1 VRRLLAAHSL
11 PSSPGFICA
20 CTPLLFP
27 SNLLTLSPLPAVPLR
42 SDGSESQSPQKP
54 GLFSCCFGG
63 GGSEQSSRDKAVNRG
78 IAAAL
83 KEEEKKA
90 GDDIKLLLLGA
101 GEAGKSTIFKQIKII
116 HDDGCFPPDELMKWR
131 DHIAAGILSSVKAII
146 EKASEFGHELAP
158 ENQEHATYV
167 QSLKNPQ
174 AIGGEPLPL
183 DAFPRIESI
192 WKDNAVLS
200 TLQRRH
206 EFFLP
211 DSTFYFVEAL
221 QRIGCG
227 GYCPTKEDV
236 LRCRVKTSGMTEFS
250 FSIDDYRF
258 KVIDVG
264 GQRNERRRWIHCFE
278 DVTAVIFVASLAEY
292 DQQLVEQ
299 EGVNRMEESLRLFDE
314 VCNSPWFAKT
324 SLILF
329 LNKSD
334 LFKEKIKHVD
344 LNVAFPDYTGGND
357 HELAQQYIER
367 RFLALNRDPASR
379 HVYRHVTCATDTKN
393 IKFVL
398 DVVKNILLEDNMRK
412 HDVI

>member
-1 VRRLLAAHSL
+1 VNRTVTAA
-11 PSSPGFICA
+11 
-20 CTPLLFP
+20 
-27 SNLLTLSPLPAVPLR
+27 LR
-42 SDGSESQSPQKP
+42 S
-54 GLFSCCFGG
+54 
-63 GGSEQSSRDKAVNRG
+63 
-78 IAAAL
+78 
-83 KEEEKKA
+83 EEKRS
-90 GDDIKLLLLGA
+90 GDDIKLLLLGS

-116 HDDGCFPPDELMKWR
+116 HDDRSFPPDELMKWR
-131 DHIAAGILSSVKAII
+131 DHISAGILSSAKAII
-146 EKASEFGHELAP
+146 EKAIEFGHELTP
-158 ENQEHATYV
+158 ENQEHAAII

-174 AIGGEPLPL
+174 ALGGEPLPL
-183 DAFPRIESI
+183 NMFPRISAI
-192 WKDNAVLS
+192 WKDNAVIS

-211 DSTFYFVEAL
+211 DSTHYFVDAL
-221 QRIGCG
+221 DRIGREN
-227 GYCPTKEDV
+227 YCPTKEDV
-236 LRCRVKTSGMTEFS
+236 LRCRVKTTGITEFK
-250 FSIDDYRF
+250 FSIDDYQF

-334 LFKEKIKHVD
+334 LFREKIKHVD
-344 LNVAFPDYTGGND
+344 LSVVFPDYTGGND
-357 HELAQQYIER
+357 HEQAQQYIER

-398 DVVKNILLEDNMRK
+398 DVVKNILLEENMKRN
-412 HDVI
+412 DVI

>member
-1 VRRLLAAHSL
+1 MNRQIS
-11 PSSPGFICA
+11 
-20 CTPLLFP
+20 
-27 SNLLTLSPLPAVPLR
+27 AVLR
-42 SDGSESQSPQKP
+42 
-54 GLFSCCFGG
+54 
-63 GGSEQSSRDKAVNRG
+63 
-78 IAAAL
+78 
-83 KEEEKKA
+83 EEEKKA

-116 HDDGCFPPDELMKWR
+116 HDDGSFPRDELMKWR
-131 DHIAAGILSSVKAII
+131 DHISSGILSSVKAII
-146 EKASEFGHELAP
+146 EKATEFGHELTP
-158 ENQEHATYV
+158 QNQENAAV
-167 QSLKNPQ
+167 IQALKSPQ
-174 AIGGEPLPL
+174 AVGGSPLPL
-183 DAFPRIESI
+183 HVFPRIESI
-192 WKDNAVLS
+192 WKDDAILS

-211 DSTFYFVEAL
+211 DSTHYFVESL
-221 QRIGCG
+221 PRIGMPD
-227 GYCPTKEDV
+227 YCPTKEDV
-236 LRCRVKTSGMTEFS
+236 LHCRVKTSAITEFA

-264 GQRNERRRWIHCFE
+264 GQRSERRRWIHCFE

-314 VCNSPWFAKT
+314 VCNSPWFANT

-334 LFKEKIKHVD
+334 IFREKIKHVD
-344 LNVAFPDYTGGND
+344 LNVAFPDYTGGCD
-357 HELAQQYIER
+357 HDQAQQYIER

-398 DVVKNILLEDNMRK
+398 DVVKNILLEDTMRK

>member
-1 VRRLLAAHSL
+1 M
-11 PSSPGFICA
+11 
-20 CTPLLFP
+20 
-27 SNLLTLSPLPAVPLR
+27 PLR
-42 SDGSESQSPQKP
+42 AESSEAQPSQRA
-54 GLFSCCFGG
+54 GLFSCCFGN
-63 GGSEQSSRDKAVNRG
+63 SSAQTNEEKQVNRH
-78 IAAAL
+78 ISTIL
-83 KEEEKKA
+83 REEEKKA

-116 HDDGCFPPDELMKWR
+116 HDDRSFPPEELMKWR
-131 DHIAAGILSSVKAII
+131 DHISSGILSSVKAII
-146 EKASEFGHELAP
+146 EKASEFGHELTP
-158 ENQEHATYV
+158 ENQVHAAV
-167 QSLKNPQ
+167 ILGLKSPQ
-174 AIGGEPLPL
+174 AVGGSPLPL
-183 DAFPRIESI
+183 DVFPRIEAI
-192 WKDNAVLS
+192 WKDNAILS

-211 DSTFYFVEAL
+211 DSTHYFVQAL
-221 QRIGCG
+221 PRIGMKD
-227 GYCPTKEDV
+227 YCPTKEDV
-236 LRCRVKTSGMTEFS
+236 LHCRVKTSAITEFS

-264 GQRNERRRWIHCFE
+264 GQRSERRRWIHCFE

-334 LFKEKIKHVD
+334 IFREKIKHVD
-344 LNVAFPDYTGGND
+344 LNVAFPDYSGGRD

>member
-1 VRRLLAAHSL
+1 VRPIRTSAAVLAARSACRA
-11 PSSPGFICA
+11 SSF
-20 CTPLLFP
+20 
-27 SNLLTLSPLPAVPLR
+27 SPQPFSVPLR
-42 SDGSESQSPQKP
+42 GEGSEAQPSQQ
-54 GLFSCCFGG
+54 GLFSCCFGN
-63 GGSEQSSRDKAVNRG
+63 SSAQSSEEKHVNSHISSILKA
-78 IAAAL
+78 
-83 KEEEKKA
+83 EEKKA

-116 HDDGCFPPDELMKWR
+116 HDEQSFPPEELMKWR
-131 DHIAAGILSSVKAII
+131 DHISSGILSAVKAII

-158 ENQEHATYV
+158 ENQEHAALI
-167 QSLKNPQ
+167 QSLKSPQ
-174 AIGGEPLPL
+174 ALGGSPLPV
-183 DAFPRIESI
+183 DVFPRIAAV
-192 WKDNAVLS
+192 WRDDAVLS

-211 DSTFYFVEAL
+211 DSTEYFVQSL
-221 QRIGCG
+221 PRIGRQD
-227 GYCPTKEDV
+227 YCPTKEDV
-236 LRCRVKTSGMTEFS
+236 LHCRVKTSAINEFS
-250 FSIDDYRF
+250 FAIDDYRF

-264 GQRNERRRWIHCFE
+264 GQRSERRRWIHCFE

-334 LFKEKIKHVD
+334 LFREKIKHVD
-344 LNVAFPDYTGGND
+344 LNVAFPDYTGGHD
-357 HELAQQYIER
+357 HEQAQQYIER

>member
-1 VRRLLAAHSL
+1 MMPLLSMQPLCFHSL
-11 PSSPGFICA
+11 PLPRSRADFRVFS
-20 CTPLLFP
+20 LF
-27 SNLLTLSPLPAVPLR
+27 AVPLR
-42 SDGSESQSPQKP
+42 SDGSASQPPQP
-54 GLFSCCFGG
+54 PQRSGLFSCCFGD
-63 GGSEQSSRDKAVNRG
+63 SSDPASQDRVLNRTVT
-78 IAAAL
+78 AAL
-83 KEEEKKA
+83 RSEEKRA

-116 HDDGCFPPDELMKWR
+116 HDDRSFPPDELMKWR
-131 DHIAAGILSSVKAII
+131 DHISAGILSSAKAII
-146 EKASEFGHELAP
+146 EKATEFGHELTP
-158 ENQEHATYV
+158 ENQEHAAV
-167 QSLKNPQ
+167 IQSLKNPQ
-174 AIGGEPLPL
+174 AVGGEPLPL
-183 DAFPRIESI
+183 NMFPRISAI
-192 WKDNAVLS
+192 WKDNAVIS

-211 DSTFYFVEAL
+211 DSTHYFVDAL
-221 QRIGCG
+221 DRIGREN
-227 GYCPTKEDV
+227 YCPTKEDV
-236 LRCRVKTSGMTEFS
+236 LRCRVKTTGITEFK
-250 FSIDDYRF
+250 FSIDDYCF

-344 LNVAFPDYTGGND
+344 LSVVFPDYTGGSD
-357 HELAQQYIER
+357 HDQAQQYIER

-398 DVVKNILLEDNMRK
+398 DVVKNILLEENMKRN
-412 HDVI
+412 DVI

>member
-1 VRRLLAAHSL
+1 MCCLHAATALCLHSH
-11 PSSPGFICA
+11 
-20 CTPLLFP
+20 PLSRSRAHFRVFSLF
-27 SNLLTLSPLPAVPLR
+27 AVPLR
-42 SDGSESQSPQKP
+42 SDSSVSQPPQQS
-54 GLFSCCFGG
+54 GLFSCCFGD
-63 GGSEQSSRDKAVNRG
+63 SSDPASQDKAVNRTVT
-78 IAAAL
+78 AAL
-83 KEEEKKA
+83 RSEEKRS
-90 GDDIKLLLLGA
+90 GDDIKLLLLGS

-116 HDDGCFPPDELMKWR
+116 HDDRSFPPDELMKWR
-131 DHIAAGILSSVKAII
+131 DHISAGILSSAKAII
-146 EKASEFGHELAP
+146 EKATEFGHELTP
-158 ENQEHATYV
+158 ENQEHAAV
-167 QSLKNPQ
+167 IQSLKNPQ
-174 AIGGEPLPL
+174 AVGGEPLPL
-183 DAFPRIESI
+183 NMFPRISAI
-192 WKDNAVLS
+192 WKDNAVIS

-211 DSTFYFVEAL
+211 DSTHYFVDAL
-221 QRIGCG
+221 DRIGREN
-227 GYCPTKEDV
+227 YCPTKEDV
-236 LRCRVKTSGMTEFS
+236 LRCRVKTTGITEFK
-250 FSIDDYRF
+250 FSIDDYCF

-334 LFKEKIKHVD
+334 LFREKIKHVD
-344 LNVAFPDYTGGND
+344 LSVVFPDYTGGND
-357 HELAQQYIER
+357 HEKAQQYIER
-367 RFLALNRDPASR
+367 RFLALNRDPGNR

-398 DVVKNILLEDNMRK
+398 DVVKNILLEENMKR

>member
-1 VRRLLAAHSL
+1 VD
-11 PSSPGFICA
+11 SSI
-20 CTPLLFP
+20 
-27 SNLLTLSPLPAVPLR
+27 SAVLR
-42 SDGSESQSPQKP
+42 
-54 GLFSCCFGG
+54 
-63 GGSEQSSRDKAVNRG
+63 
-78 IAAAL
+78 
-83 KEEEKKA
+83 EEERRA
-90 GDDIKLLLLGA
+90 GDDIKLLLLGS

-116 HDDGCFPPDELMKWR
+116 HDDRSFPPDELMKWR
-131 DHIAAGILSSVKAII
+131 DHISAGILSSVKAII
-146 EKASEFGHELAP
+146 EKAAS
-158 ENQEHATYV
+158 V
-167 QSLKNPQ
+167 IQSLKNPQ
-174 AIGGEPLPL
+174 AIGGEPLSC
-183 DAFPRIESI
+183 DVFPRIAAI
-192 WKDNAVLS
+192 WKDDAIVS

-211 DSTFYFVEAL
+211 DSTHYFVEAL
-221 QRIGCG
+221 DRVGKPD
-227 GYCPTKEDV
+227 YCPTKEDV
-236 LRCRVKTSGMTEFS
+236 LRCRVKTTGITEFA

-334 LFKEKIKHVD
+334 LFKEKIKYVN
-344 LNVAFPDYTGGND
+344 LNVAFPDYTGGHD
-357 HELAQQYIER
+357 HEQAQQFIER

-398 DVVKNILLEDNMRK
+398 DVVKSILLEQNMKK

>member
-1 VRRLLAAHSL
+1 MRYLHVAISVHAIALPLSRSRAHFCVFSL
-11 PSSPGFICA
+11 F
-20 CTPLLFP
+20 
-27 SNLLTLSPLPAVPLR
+27 AVPLR
-42 SDGSESQSPQKP
+42 SDASASQPPRQS
-54 GLFSCCFGG
+54 GLFSCCFGD
-63 GGSEQSSRDKAVNRG
+63 SSDPTSQDKVLNRTVT
-78 IAAAL
+78 AAL
-83 KEEEKKA
+83 RSEEKRA
-90 GDDIKLLLLGA
+90 GDDIKLLLLGS

-116 HDDGCFPPDELMKWR
+116 HDDRSFPPDELMKWR
-131 DHIAAGILSSVKAII
+131 DHISAGILSSAKAII
-146 EKASEFGHELAP
+146 EKATEFGHELTP
-158 ENQEHATYV
+158 ENQEHAAIV

-174 AIGGEPLPL
+174 AMGGEPLPL
-183 DAFPRIESI
+183 DMFPRISAI
-192 WKDNAVLS
+192 WKDNAVIS

-211 DSTFYFVEAL
+211 DSTHYFVDAL
-221 QRIGCG
+221 DRIGREN
-227 GYCPTKEDV
+227 YCPTKEDV
-236 LRCRVKTSGMTEFS
+236 LRCRVKTTGITEFK
-250 FSIDDYRF
+250 FSIDDYCF

-344 LNVAFPDYTGGND
+344 LSVVFPDYTGGND
-357 HELAQQYIER
+357 HEQAQQYIER

-398 DVVKNILLEDNMRK
+398 DVVKNILLEENMKRN
-412 HDVI
+412 DVI